1 MRQMFTKA
9 GGENLTEYN
18 INTEISRPQMNLR
31 ETNIAIK
38 FIKDNFEKVLA
49 KEMNLTRVS
58 APLFV
63 RPETGLNDTLS
74 GTERPVSFDIK
85 NGSFVVFY
93 DMNLEASIGLGIF
106 SYPVSLFLDEE
117 GYLITGAVGSIN
129 EELIRKGIDMS
140 R

>member
-1 MRQMFTKA
+1 
-9 GGENLTEYN
+9 
-18 INTEISRPQMNLR
+18 
-31 ETNIAIK
+31 
-38 FIKDNFEKVLA
+38 
-49 KEMNLTRVS
+49 
-58 APLFV
+58 
-63 RPETGLNDTLS
+63 
-74 GTERPVSFDIK
+74 
-85 NGSFVVFY
+85 VFY